1 MPTVALALASSLVYG
16 LSDFLGGLK
25 SRSTPLLGVLLVSQ
39 GAALAML
46 ALFVLARGEGLPAGE
61 FLVYAAAAGVAEA
74 IGVAALY
81 RGLAVGVMSVVAPV
95 ASTAPVVPIIA
106 GIALGELPGALQWA
120 GIALAVTGI
129 VIAGSAS
136 PGEGSTP
143 KAVRS
148 GLVFGLLS
156 AVGFGAF
163 YVALDAASEGDIP
176 WALVFARLIAVALFV
191 TAFAA
196 TRLTASVR
204 AADLPVLAAIGVLI
218 IVADTLYAASST
230 KGVLGVVAVLST
242 LYPVVTIALAR
253 LFLGEKLERVQ
264 QIGIA
269 TVLCGVIA
277 ISAG

>member
-1 MPTVALALASSLVYG
+1 MPAVALALASSLVYG

-39 GAALAML
+39 GAALALL
-46 ALFVLARGEGLPAGE
+46 AAFVLARGEGLPAGE
-61 FLVYAAAAGVAEA
+61 YLGWAAAAGVAEA
-74 IGVAALY
+74 VGVAALY

-95 ASTAPVVPIIA
+95 ASTAPVVPIVA
-106 GIALGELPGALQWA
+106 GIALGELPGAIQWA

-129 VIAGSAS
+129 VIAASVS
-136 PGEGSTP
+136 PGEGSTRE
-143 KAVRS
+143 AVRS

-156 AVGFGAF
+156 ALGFGAF

-176 WALVFARLIAVALFV
+176 WALVIARLIAVALFV
-191 TAFAA
+191 AAFAA
-196 TRLTASVR
+196 TRLTAAVR

-253 LFLGEKLERVQ
+253 VFLGEKLERVQ

-269 TVLCGVIA
+269 IVLGGVIA